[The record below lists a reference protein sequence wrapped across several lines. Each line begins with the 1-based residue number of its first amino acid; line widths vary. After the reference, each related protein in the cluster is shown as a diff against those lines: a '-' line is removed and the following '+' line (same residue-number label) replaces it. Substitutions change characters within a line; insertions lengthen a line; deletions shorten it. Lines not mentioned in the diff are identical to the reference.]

1 MTNCHLG
8 YCTGGQ
14 SSQGSLSSDLGREGT
29 NTKVYKFPV
38 KPYPILGYCGCT
50 EKLEW
55 CRIQTTISFIKGYGS
70 CLNIFITINHLV
82 FRNTCPKHFN
92 RMIHHS
98 KVFITIFHQVFPS
111 NVDPVLCLALASTSG
126 GKY

>member
-1 MTNCHLG
+1 MTHCHLG

-14 SSQGSLSSDLGREGT
+14 SSQGSLSSYIGHEGT

-50 EKLEW
+50 VKLEW
-55 CRIQTTISFIKGYGS
+55 YRIQTTISFFKRAKAQALTFSSSKSSGVRK
-70 CLNIFITINHLV
+70 HLS
-82 FRNTCPKHFN
+82 KHLN

-98 KVFITIFHQVFPS
+98 KVFIIIFTEYCHLKLIKFY
-111 NVDPVLCLALASTSG
+111 A
-126 GKY
+126 

>member
-14 SSQGSLSSDLGREGT
+14 SSQGSLSSDVGREGT

-38 KPYPILGYCGCT
+38 KAYPIFGYCGCT
-50 EKLEW
+50 IKLEW
-55 CRIQTTISFIKGYGS
+55 YRIQTTISFIKG
-70 CLNIFITINHLV
+70 LRLMPQHFHHQNHQV
-82 FRNTCPKHFN
+82 FGKTCPKHFN

-98 KVFITIFHQVFPS
+98 KVFITIFTKDSHLKLIKF
-111 NVDPVLCLALASTSG
+111 
-126 GKY
+126 

>member
-1 MTNCHLG
+1 MTNCYLG

-50 EKLEW
+50 VKLEW
-55 CRIQTTISFIKGYGS
+55 YHIQTTISFIKAKAHALTFSSSKSSGIQEHMS
-70 CLNIFITINHLV
+70 
-82 FRNTCPKHFN
+82 KHFS
-92 RMIHHS
+92 RMTRHS
-98 KVFITIFHQVFPS
+98 KVFQNHFHQVFPS
-111 NVDPVLCLALASTSG
+111 KVDPVLCLALASTCG